1 MAATKDDDAGPR
13 RSNRP
18 KYFGAAVKRTEDPAL
33 VTGKGYFVDD
43 IRLPGTLHGCFVRS
57 AHAHAKIRSID
68 ASAARAVAGVHLV
81 LTYADLPEPAQKPL
95 TLLVPNPAIT
105 QLFMP
110 WVLAHSE
117 VCYVGEPIAMVVADT
132 RYIAEDAANL
142 VEIDYETL
150 PAISD
155 CMDAL
160 APGAAVAHEGT
171 PSNIAAR
178 IPFSHGDND
187 GAFAKAAYVF
197 RENLHTHRGGPFFM
211 ECRGLVASYDR
222 ISDSFTVYI
231 SSQGSHRIKRCFLD
245 ALDLNDNQI
254 RVITP
259 DVGGGFG
266 PKGALYPEYPTVAVA
281 AQLLGRPVK
290 WIEDRRENFVA
301 THQERDEYWD
311 MEIAVDK
318 DAKIC
323 GLRGRMVHDEG
334 AYLPW
339 GLTVP
344 WIAATTVPGPYVIPS
359 LKMEVL
365 VAFTNKISTTPVRGA
380 GRPAGVFVMERL
392 LDRVARELN
401 LDPGEVRRRN
411 FIRPEQMPYKVGIIF
426 RDGRPVIYD
435 SGDYPTCQAIALNAA
450 DYDSFVGRQ
459 RETRAKG
466 RYIGIGMSN
475 AVEATGLGPYEGV
488 TVRVSTTGKI
498 SLYTGATPHGQSH
511 KTILAQIAADELG
524 ADYEDIAV
532 VTGDTAGIAFGMG
545 TFAARTAVNAG
556 SSAHLAAKAVAEK
569 LKQIAAE
576 MLQASPADIE
586 LNNGFA
592 QLRAAPEKR
601 KHFRELAFKAAGMPG
616 VSMAG
621 GLTPGLE
628 HTAYFTP
635 DQSTYSNGTH
645 VAEVEVDVETGGV
658 EILRY
663 IVMHDCGKIINPMVV
678 RGQVEGGVAHG
689 VGNALFEKMLYDSNA
704 QALNV
709 NFGEYLLPG
718 STDVPHVELHHMETP
733 SPLNPIGVKGA
744 GEGGT
749 IPAIAAI
756 IAAVENALM
765 PFGVRISE
773 APITPGRLVGLIRSS
788 ERASGQSRPTA

>member
-1 MAATKDDDAGPR
+1 MTVKTDDTGSD

-18 KYFGAAVKRTEDPAL
+18 KWFGTPVKRTEDPAL
-33 VTGKGYFVDD
+33 LTGRGHYVDD
-43 IRLPGTLHGCFVRS
+43 IRLAGTLHACFVRS
-57 AHAHAKIRSID
+57 PHAHAKIHGID
-68 ASAARAVAGVHLV
+68 STAARALPGVHLV
-81 LTYADLPEPAQKPL
+81 LTHADLPEPAQNPF
-95 TLLVPNPAIT
+95 TLLVPNPAIS

-110 WVLAHSE
+110 WALTRDE

-132 RYIAEDAANL
+132 RHIAEDAAAL
-142 VEIDYETL
+142 VEVEYETL
-150 PAISD
+150 PAASD
-155 CMDAL
+155 CL
-160 APGAAVAHEGT
+160 AAIDPAAPRAHHGS
-171 PSNIAAR
+171 PNNIAAR

-187 GAFAKAAYVF
+187 AAFAKAAHIF
-197 RENLHTHRGGPFFM
+197 KESLHTHRGGPFFM
-211 ECRGLVASYDR
+211 ECRGLVATYDAT
-222 ISDSFTVYI
+222 IDAFTVYI
-231 SSQGSHRIKRCFLD
+231 SSQSSHRIKRSFLD
-245 ALDLNDNQI
+245 ALDLNDNQL

-266 PKGALYPEYPTVAVA
+266 PKGALYPEYPCVAVA
-281 AQLLGRPVK
+281 AQKLGRPVK

-311 MEIAVDK
+311 VEIAVDK
-318 DAKIC
+318 DAKIL

-359 LKMEVL
+359 FKMEVL

-392 LDRVARELN
+392 MDRVARELN
-401 LDPGEVRRRN
+401 LDPAEVRRRN
-411 FIRPEQMPYKVGIIF
+411 FVRPDMMPYKVGIVF
-426 RDGRPVIYD
+426 RDGRPVTYD
-435 SGDYPTCQAIALNAA
+435 SGDYPTCQATALGAA
-450 DYDSFVGRQ
+450 DYDGFASRQ
-459 RETRAKG
+459 REARKSG
-466 RYIGIGMSN
+466 RYLGIGMSN
-475 AVEATGLGPYEGV
+475 AVEATGLGPYEGA

-498 SLYTGATPHGQSH
+498 ALFTGATPHGQSH
-511 KTILAQIAADELG
+511 KTILAQIAADQLG
-524 ADYEDIAV
+524 ADYEDITV
-532 VTGDTAGIAFGMG
+532 VTGDTATIAFGMG

-556 SSAHLAAKAVAEK
+556 SSAHLAAIEVAKK
-569 LKQIAAE
+569 LKLLAADMMAVKPDE
-576 MLQASPADIE
+576 IE
-586 LNNGFA
+586 LRDGFA
-592 QLRAAPEKR
+592 YVRNAPEKR

-621 GLTPGLE
+621 GLTPGIE

-645 VAEVEVDVETGGV
+645 VAEVEVDVETGEV
-658 EILRY
+658 KILRY
-663 IVMHDCGKIINPMVV
+663 IVMHDCGNVINPMVV
-678 RGQVEGGVAHG
+678 KGQVEGGLAHG
-689 VGNALFEKMLYDSNA
+689 VGNALFERMIYDDNA
-704 QALNV
+704 QPVNV

-718 STDVPHVELHHMETP
+718 STDVPRVELHHMETP

-756 IAAVENALM
+756 IAAVENALS
-765 PFGVRISE
+765 PFKVKISE
-773 APITPGRLVGLIRSS
+773 APISPSRLVELIR
-788 ERASGQSRPTA
+788 AA

>member
-1 MAATKDDDAGPR
+1 MAANKDDDIGVR

-18 KYFGAAVKRTEDPAL
+18 KYFGASVKRIEDPAL
-33 VTGKGYFVDD
+33 LTGKGHYVDD
-43 IRLPGTLHGCFVRS
+43 LRLPGTLHAAFVRS
-57 AHAHAKIRSID
+57 AHAHARIRSID
-68 ASAARAVAGVHLV
+68 TSAARALAGVHLV
-81 LTYADLPEPAQKPL
+81 LTYADLPEAAQKPL
-95 TLLVPNPAIT
+95 TLLVPNPAIA

-110 WVLAHSE
+110 MVLAHTE

-142 VEIDYETL
+142 VEVDYEIL

-155 CMDAL
+155 CRDAIS
-160 APGAAVAHEGT
+160 PGAAVAHEGT
-171 PSNIAAR
+171 VSNIAAR
-178 IPFSHGDND
+178 IPFSHDDND
-187 GAFAKAAYVF
+187 AAFANAAHVF
-197 RENLHTHRGGPFFM
+197 RESLHTHRGGPFFM
-211 ECRGLVASYDR
+211 ECRGLVASFDDVT
-222 ISDSFTVYI
+222 DSFTVHI

-254 RVITP
+254 RVITS

-266 PKGALYPEYPTVAVA
+266 PKGALYPEYPCVAVA
-281 AQLLGRPVK
+281 AKTLGRPVK

-311 MEIAVDK
+311 MEIAVDTG
-318 DAKIC
+318 ARIL

-359 LKMEVL
+359 FKMEVI

-392 LDRVARELN
+392 MDRVATELN
-401 LDPGEVRRRN
+401 LDPAEMRRRN
-411 FIRPEQMPYKVGIIF
+411 LIRPEQMPYKVGIIF

-435 SGDYPTCQAIALNAA
+435 SGDYPTCQATALTAA
-450 DYDSFVGRQ
+450 GYDGFAARQ
-459 RETRAKG
+459 REARAKG
-466 RYIGIGMSN
+466 RHIGIGIGN

-488 TVRVSTTGKI
+488 TVRISTTGKI

-511 KTILAQIAADELG
+511 KTVLAQIAADELG
-524 ADYEDIAV
+524 ADYEDIIV

-556 SSAHLAAKAVAEK
+556 SSAHLAAKEVAKK

-576 MLQASPADIE
+576 MLQVSPADIE

-592 QLRAAPEKR
+592 HIRDEPEKR
-601 KHFRELAFKAAGMPG
+601 RHFRELAFKAAGMPG

-621 GLTPGLE
+621 GLPPGLE

-645 VAEVEVDVETGGV
+645 VAEVEVDIETGGV

-663 IVMHDCGKIINPMVV
+663 VVMHDCGKVINPMVV
-678 RGQVEGGVAHG
+678 QGQVEGGVAHG
-689 VGNALFEKMLYDSNA
+689 VGNALYEKMLYDSNA
-704 QALNV
+704 QPLNV

-756 IAAVENALM
+756 IAAIENALT
-765 PFGVRISE
+765 PFGVKISE
-773 APITPGRLVGLIRSS
+773 APITPGRLVHLIHSS
-788 ERASGQSRPTA
+788 RRAAAE